1 MNDLEQIEAIIAK
14 NLTITDQRLMDGVI
28 GAVMDAVAA
37 EREACAK
44 VCDGKVDAEYAT
56 GKVDHNEI
64 SWSQACAIAIRAR
77 DGEPETYCHTYYHI
91 ETGACIQHGEWSR
104 TAGLGCPG
112 CNGEIEKYKE

>member
-1 MNDLEQIEAIIAK
+1 MNLKLIESIIAE

-28 GAVMDAVAA
+28 GAVMDAVDA
-37 EREACAK
+37 ERAAC
-44 VCDGKVDAEYAT
+44 
-56 GKVDHNEI
+56 
-64 SWSQACAIAIRAR
+64 CAIVYGQCGSDNVAQRTVDAIRAR

-112 CNGEIEKYKE
+112 CNGEIEKEQLP